1 MLISDTA
8 TIIILKQNSMK
19 NKHYIINAVS
29 LILESD
35 KLINIILTNSEET
48 TDIEQQ
54 RAIIR
59 EKYQKMMKGI
69 VKVNLTYTEVS

>member
-1 MLISDTA
+1 
-8 TIIILKQNSMK
+8 MK
-19 NKHYIINAVS
+19 NKHCIINAVS

-35 KLINIILTNSEET
+35 KLINIILTNAEEIT
-48 TDIEQQ
+48 NIEQQ

-59 EKYQKMMKGI
+59 EKYQRMMNGI

>member
-1 MLISDTA
+1 ME
-8 TIIILKQNSMK
+8 

-29 LILESD
+29 LILESV
-35 KLINIILTNSEET
+35 KLINIILTNAEEIT
-48 TDIEQQ
+48 NIEQQ

-59 EKYQKMMKGI
+59 EKYQRMMNGI

>member
-8 TIIILKQNSMK
+8 TRIILKQNSMK

>member
-1 MLISDTA
+1 
-8 TIIILKQNSMK
+8 MK

-29 LILESD
+29 LILESG
-35 KLINIILTNSEET
+35 KLINIILTNAEET

-59 EKYQKMMKGI
+59 EKYQRMMNGI